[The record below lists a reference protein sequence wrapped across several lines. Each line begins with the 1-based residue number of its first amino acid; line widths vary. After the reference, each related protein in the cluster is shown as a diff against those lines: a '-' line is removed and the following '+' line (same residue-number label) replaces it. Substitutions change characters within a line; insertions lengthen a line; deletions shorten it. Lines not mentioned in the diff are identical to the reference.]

1 MNKEELIEKLH
12 NLVKDGYIEE
22 CAPLA
27 QKGLDLGYDPLEVM
41 QGITSALK
49 EVGKEFNDGRLFLTE
64 LMYSGESAKEAM
76 LILTEEIKRQKR
88 DVPYIGRVV
97 IGTVASDI
105 HDIGKSL
112 VVAMLVAEGFEVID
126 LGIDVPFEVFV
137 EKVKEVE
144 PDILGLSALLSTTM
158 VEFRNIVVALEEAG
172 LRHKVKVII
181 GGALANMEIAEISG
195 ADAYGSDAIDAVVK
209 VRALLDLENEA

>member
-97 IGTVASDI
+97 IGTVVICPSLSPGP
-105 HDIGKSL
+105 IGR
-112 VVAMLVAEGFEVID
+112 
-126 LGIDVPFEVFV
+126 
-137 EKVKEVE
+137 
-144 PDILGLSALLSTTM
+144 STRAFAPNRIT
-158 VEFRNIVVALEEAG
+158 EA
-172 LRHKVKVII
+172 
-181 GGALANMEIAEISG
+181 
-195 ADAYGSDAIDAVVK
+195 
-209 VRALLDLENEA
+209 